1 MEHSIYRYVIRH
13 SLRAQVLLTVLA
25 VASFPFL
32 YAFYEVP
39 KQIVNR
45 VIQGDTGDFPA
56 EVLGTSLSQLEY
68 LFILCGG
75 FLLLV
80 VVNQAFKY
88 VINVLAGRT
97 GERMLR
103 RLRYDLY
110 ARVLRFPLPH
120 FRKLSQGEIITM
132 ITAEVEPLGGF
143 IGDAFKLPIFQGGYL
158 LVILAF
164 LLVQNWVM
172 AAAAVALYPF
182 QFYVVPKLQRRVNSF
197 AKERVRLVRR
207 LSDRIGE
214 SVSGVEEIRGN
225 DTSAYERAAMSAAL
239 GEIYEVRLRIFI
251 WKFVIKFLNNSINHL
266 GPFCFYSIG
275 GYFVIMGRL
284 EIGTLMAAIAA
295 HKDLAAPWKEL
306 LNYYQRR
313 EDARIKYEQVIT
325 QFSPSGMLDES
336 LQLGP
341 PPAGARIEG
350 ELAASGLALRDDT
363 GTSFLEGV
371 SLSVPADARVALV
384 GAAGSGREEL
394 ALVLARLMNPT
405 SGALAIGGERADRL
419 HEGVTGRRLA
429 FVGPRAFL
437 FNATVRDNLLYGL
450 KHELASDARP
460 DPRWAAEAAAA
471 GNSTDDVN
479 GDWID
484 HGALGG
490 EPFPRLLEVLETVEL
505 DADVFELGLRGAV
518 DAEGDLRARLLQ
530 AREAFRARLGDPT
543 LAALVESFDAG
554 RYNDNATVGEN
565 LLFGTPVGDGF
576 DMDRLAE
583 NAWVMEVLEAEDLVP
598 LLLEAGR
605 TVAAT
610 MVELFSGLPPGH
622 SSFERFSFIDAD
634 DLPELQ
640 AVLDRAAQ
648 DGVDGLGE
656 EERRR
661 LLSLPF
667 LLQPARHRLGVIDT
681 DLRGR
686 LLAARRRF
694 AASLP
699 ESLRDRI
706 QFFDAERYNAAAS
719 IQDNILFGKVAY
731 GQARAAERVKG
742 LVTEVIDDLDL
753 RSAVIE
759 AGLDFPVGI
768 GGGRLGTVQRQ
779 KVGLARAILKRPDV
793 LVLSDA
799 TAGLDGGTHERIAGR
814 LFRELAGRG
823 IIWSLHRAELAR
835 GFDRVVVMQSGQVA
849 ESGSFEELDRDG
861 SALRELLAAG

>member
-1 MEHSIYRYVIRH
+1 MENSIYRYVIRH
-13 SLRAQVLLTVLA
+13 SLRAQIVLTLIA

-32 YAFYEVP
+32 YAFYELP

-45 VIQGDTGDFPA
+45 VIQGGADGFPA
-56 EVLGTSLSQLEY
+56 VVLGLSFSQIEY

-80 VVNQAFKY
+80 VANQAFKY
-88 VINVLAGRT
+88 AINVLAGRT

-110 ARVLRFPLPH
+110 SRVLRFPLPH

-172 AAAAVALYPF
+172 AAAAVALYPL
-182 QFYVVPKLQRRVNSF
+182 QFYVVPKLQRHVNGL

-214 SVSGVEEIRGN
+214 TVAGVQEIRGN
-225 DTSAYERAAMSAAL
+225 DTSAYERAGMSAAL
-239 GEIYEVRLRIFI
+239 GEIYVVRLRIFI

-275 GYFVIMGRL
+275 GYFVIQGRL

-313 EDARIKYEQVIT
+313 EDARIKYEQVIV
-325 QFSPSGMLDES
+325 QFSPPGMLDES
-336 LQLGP
+336 LQHGP
-341 PPAGARIEG
+341 PPADTRLAG
-350 ELAASGLALRDDT
+350 EIAASGVALRDDT
-363 GTSFLEGV
+363 GTSFLDGV
-371 SLSVPADARVALV
+371 SLNVPADAKVAVV

-394 ALVLARLMNPT
+394 ALVLARLTNPT
-405 SGALAIGGERADRL
+405 SGAITIGGERADRM

-429 FVGPRAFL
+429 YVGPQAFL
-437 FNATVRDNLLYGL
+437 FSATVRDNLLYGL
-450 KHELASDARP
+450 KHAPDPEGRP
-460 DPRWAAEAAAA
+460 DARWAAEAAIA
-471 GNSTDDVN
+471 GNSTDDVKA
-479 GDWID
+479 DWID
-484 HGALGG
+484 HEALGG
-490 EPFPRLLEVLETVEL
+490 AALERMLEVLALVEL
-505 DADVFELGLRGAV
+505 DGDVFDLGLRGAV
-518 DAEGDLRARLLQ
+518 DARGGLHERLLRAR
-530 AREAFRARLGDPT
+530 RAFRERLSEPGI
-543 LAALVESFDAG
+543 AALVESFDPE
-554 RYNDNATVGEN
+554 RYNENATVGEN

-583 NAWVMEVLEAEDLVP
+583 NPWVLQVLEGEGLVER
-598 LLLEAGR
+598 LLEAGR

-610 MVELFSGLPPGH
+610 MVELFSGVPPGH

-634 DLPELQ
+634 DLPEYQTL
-640 AVLDRAAQ
+640 LDRIAQ
-648 DGVDGLGE
+648 DGMEALGAE
-656 EERRR
+656 DRTR

-667 LLQPARHRLGVIDT
+667 LLQPARHRLGIVDEE
-681 DLRGR
+681 LRVR

-694 AASLP
+694 AEALP
-699 ESLRDRI
+699 ESLRGSI
-706 QFFDAERYNAAAS
+706 QFFDVDRYNAAAS
-719 IQDNILFGKVAY
+719 VQDNILFGKIAY
-731 GQARAAERVKG
+731 GQARAAERVKA
-742 LVTEVIDDLDL
+742 LMTEVIDELGL
-753 RSAVIE
+753 RAAVTE
-759 AGLDFPVGI
+759 AGLAFHVGI
-768 GGGRLGTVQRQ
+768 GGGRLSGIQRQ
-779 KVGLARAILKRPDV
+779 KVGLARAVLKRPDV

-799 TAGLDGGTHERIAGR
+799 TAGFDGAAHARIADN
-814 LFRELAGRG
+814 LFRQFAGRG
-823 IIWSLHRAELAR
+823 IVWSLHRAELAR
-835 GFDRVVVMQSGQVA
+835 SFDRAVVMRAGRVV
-849 ESGSFEELDRDG
+849 ESGPLEELDREG
-861 SALRELLAAG
+861 SAFRELVEAG

>member
-1 MEHSIYRYVIRH
+1 MENSIYRYVIRH
-13 SLRAQVLLTVLA
+13 SLRAQIVLTLIA

-32 YAFYEVP
+32 YAFYELP

-45 VIQGDTGDFPA
+45 VIQGGTDGFPA
-56 EVLGTSLSQLEY
+56 VVLGLSFSQIEY

-80 VVNQAFKY
+80 VANQAFKY
-88 VINVLAGRT
+88 AINVLAGRT

-110 ARVLRFPLPH
+110 SRVLRFPLPH

-172 AAAAVALYPF
+172 AAAAVALYPL
-182 QFYVVPKLQRRVNSF
+182 QFYVVPKLQRHVNGL

-214 SVSGVEEIRGN
+214 TVAGVQEIRGN
-225 DTSAYERAAMSAAL
+225 DTSAYERAGMSAAL
-239 GEIYEVRLRIFI
+239 GEIYVVRLRIFI

-275 GYFVIMGRL
+275 GYFVIQGRL

-313 EDARIKYEQVIT
+313 EDARIKYEQVIV
-325 QFSPSGMLDES
+325 QFSPPGMLDES
-336 LQLGP
+336 LQHGP
-341 PPAGARIEG
+341 PPADTRLAG
-350 ELAASGLALRDDT
+350 EIAASGVALRDDT
-363 GTSFLEGV
+363 GTSFLDGV
-371 SLSVPADARVALV
+371 SLNVPADAKVAVV

-394 ALVLARLMNPT
+394 ALVLARLTNPT
-405 SGALAIGGERADRL
+405 SGAITIGGERADRM

-429 FVGPRAFL
+429 YVGPQAFL
-437 FNATVRDNLLYGL
+437 FSATVRDNLLYGL
-450 KHELASDARP
+450 KHAPDPEGRP
-460 DPRWAAEAAAA
+460 DARWAAEAAIA
-471 GNSTDDVN
+471 GNSTDDVKA
-479 GDWID
+479 DWID
-484 HGALGG
+484 HEALGG
-490 EPFPRLLEVLETVEL
+490 AALERMLEVLALVEL
-505 DADVFELGLRGAV
+505 DGDVFDLGLRGAV
-518 DAEGDLRARLLQ
+518 DARGDLHERLLRAR
-530 AREAFRARLGDPT
+530 RAFRERLSEPGI
-543 LAALVESFDAG
+543 AALVESFDPE
-554 RYNDNATVGEN
+554 RYNENATVGEN

-583 NAWVMEVLEAEDLVP
+583 NPWVLQVLEGEGLVER
-598 LLLEAGR
+598 LLEAGR

-610 MVELFSGLPPGH
+610 MVELFSGVPPGH

-634 DLPELQ
+634 DLPEYQTL
-640 AVLDRAAQ
+640 LDRIAQ
-648 DGVDGLGE
+648 DGMEALGAE
-656 EERRR
+656 DRTR

-667 LLQPARHRLGVIDT
+667 LLQPARHRLGIVDEE
-681 DLRGR
+681 LRVR

-694 AASLP
+694 AEALP
-699 ESLRDRI
+699 ESLRGSI
-706 QFFDAERYNAAAS
+706 QFFDVDRYNAAAS
-719 IQDNILFGKVAY
+719 VQDNILFGKIAY
-731 GQARAAERVKG
+731 GQARAAERVKA
-742 LVTEVIDDLDL
+742 LMTEVIDELGL
-753 RSAVIE
+753 RAAVTE
-759 AGLDFPVGI
+759 AGLAFHVGI
-768 GGGRLGTVQRQ
+768 GGGRLSGIQRQ
-779 KVGLARAILKRPDV
+779 KVGLARAVLKRPDM

-799 TAGLDGGTHERIAGR
+799 TAGFDGAAHARIADN
-814 LFRELAGRG
+814 LFRQFAGRG
-823 IIWSLHRAELAR
+823 IVWSLHRAELAR
-835 GFDRVVVMQSGQVA
+835 SFDRAVVMRAGRVV
-849 ESGSFEELDRDG
+849 ESGPLEELDREG
-861 SALRELLAAG
+861 SAFRELVEAG